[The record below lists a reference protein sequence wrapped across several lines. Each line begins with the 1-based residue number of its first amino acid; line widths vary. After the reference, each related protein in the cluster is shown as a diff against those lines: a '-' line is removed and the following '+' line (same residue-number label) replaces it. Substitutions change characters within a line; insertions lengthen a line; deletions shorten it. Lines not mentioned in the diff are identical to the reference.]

1 MSSVQGV
8 CMLKGNLNRI
18 SSESN
23 CRERIVES
31 TETWTFLMKPKILG
45 KSGKVHEF
53 DYGFYLNGT
62 TDFLVLGKQLGHEIR
77 NGLSLLTYFNAQ
89 SEDVGADRKVL
100 FSEREL
106 PEEVELLASALKIE
120 VLNDIVGV
128 RLFLSNSI
136 INGVSLGNAKMD
148 ASALLSLNKED
159 KSEKVRKKYRD
170 RTRLIQEVLRS
181 ASSEEGTTLNSLVF
195 KCNLNYNSARKI
207 VDDLMHR
214 ELLRMLKDGDDK
226 TVYRTTGN
234 GFQMVEKLRH
244 LTGGNL
250 DEL

>member
-1 MSSVQGV
+1 
-8 CMLKGNLNRI
+8 MLKANRN
-18 SSESN
+18 SSGREAN
-23 CRERIVES
+23 YRERIVES
-31 TETWTFLMKPKILG
+31 IETWTFLMKPKFSG

-53 DYGFYLNGT
+53 DYGFLNGT
-62 TDFLVLGKQLGHEIR
+62 SDFLVLCKQYGHEIR

-89 SEDVGADRKVL
+89 SDDVGADRKVL

-120 VLNDIVGV
+120 VLNDVGEV
-128 RLFLSNSI
+128 SQFLSTPIKNDNSF
-136 INGVSLGNAKMD
+136 GKAKLD
-148 ASALLSLNKED
+148 ASTLLSLSKED

-207 VDDLMHR
+207 VDDLIHR
-214 ELLRMLKDGDDK
+214 ELLGIIKDEAEK
-226 TVYRTTGN
+226 TVYRITGN
-234 GFQMVEKLRH
+234 GSQMVEKLRH
-244 LTGGNL
+244 LNGGNFE
-250 DEL
+250 EL